1 MINIFNSYITMYNDM
16 RTKGDNKGAAQMAQT
31 IIDLAAK
38 ECAKPDLAPALR
50 GRYSSC
56 AASVKEFLD
65 LYNSGKLNMNTNKAS
80 GAGASDRPATQWFS
94 EDVPN
99 LTLNDIAGLQQVKN
113 EFILN
118 VFAPFDPRT
127 SAIYHKYRSDVGL
140 QVLLYGPP
148 GTGKTFAV
156 KCLAGQLGCKIAV
169 VQVKDVMSKYVGEG
183 AKVISEVFE
192 QANKLDKCIIFFD
205 EIDSIATSR
214 DDDESRNAKEQFTQ
228 LLTNMDGFTA
238 ATKPG
243 QLRIIIAATNRP
255 WALDS
260 AVLRGGRFETK
271 IYMPLPD
278 QSAREKLVSDAFG
291 MSANAKLKIPVASD
305 VTAKALAEKFEGYSG
320 ADIKAACRQIATR
333 AMRRE
338 IVNAQKG
345 TPKDDCVTMDDVT
358 AVISDYIIATTD
370 GEILSYEAYSK
381 SMEMPAYVKY
391 VVQRLEMEK
400 KLQEQKNNP
409 NFRLPDISVQA
420 RRYAP
425 EVNEAYESLK
435 KNGIDISGDDNN

>member
-1 MINIFNSYITMYNDM
+1 MQNFNKYV
-16 RTKGDNKGAAQMAQT
+16 
-31 IIDLAAK
+31 
-38 ECAKPDLAPALR
+38 E
-50 GRYSSC
+50 
-56 AASVKEFLD
+56 
-65 LYNSGKLNMNTNKAS
+65 LYNAQIADKNYAGAFNTAGLIINYAKAECDKPNINPMFRARYAEQCKIVSDFLEKYKSGKINMNMNTNDNGS
-80 GAGASDRPATQWFS
+80 SEERPVTQWFS
-94 EDVPN
+94 DEVPN
-99 LTLNDIAGLQQVKN
+99 LKLTDIAGLQQVKN

-118 VFAPFDPRT
+118 IFAPFDPVT
-127 SAIYHKYRSDVGL
+127 GPIYRKYRSDVGL

-192 QANKLDKCIIFFD
+192 QASKLDKCIIFFD

-278 QSAREKLVSDAFG
+278 APAREKLVSDAFG
-291 MSANAKLKIPVASD
+291 MNEHAKLKIPVAPD
-305 VTAKALAEKFEGYSG
+305 VTVKSLVPLFEGYSG
-320 ADIKAACRQIATR
+320 ADIKAACRQIATK
-333 AMRRE
+333 AMTRE
-338 IVNAQKG
+338 IVNAQRG
-345 TPKDDCVTMDDVT
+345 TPKDDCVTMNDVKT
-358 AVISDYIIATTD
+358 VLKDYIISTSD
-370 GEILSYEAYSK
+370 LEVIRYEAYSK
-381 SMEMPAYVKY
+381 SMELTDYLDYASNLLIAESKEKEKNPAFVNKS
-391 VVQRLEMEK
+391 
-400 KLQEQKNNP
+400 
-409 NFRLPDISVQA
+409 ISPQA
-420 RRYAP
+420 RRYLI
-425 EVNEAYESLK
+425 SLAGTNIPNPSDSNSDS
-435 KNGIDISGDDNN
+435 NGDK